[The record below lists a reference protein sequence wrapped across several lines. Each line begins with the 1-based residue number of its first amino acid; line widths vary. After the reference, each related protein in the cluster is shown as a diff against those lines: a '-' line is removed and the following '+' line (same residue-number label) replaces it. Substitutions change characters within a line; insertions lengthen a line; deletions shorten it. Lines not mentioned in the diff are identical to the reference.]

1 MLIFPQNCDHGAII
15 FVWTKNSNMEIQCH
29 KCGKNMECNPEG
41 KCWCKN
47 IKFKITRK
55 NIEKNKG
62 CVCEDC
68 LINNP
73 TS

>member
-1 MLIFPQNCDHGAII
+1 
-15 FVWTKNSNMEIQCH
+15 MEIQCY
-29 KCGKNMECNPEG
+29 KCGKDMECNPEG

-47 IKFKITRK
+47 LKFKITRK
-55 NIEKNKG
+55 NIEKNKD

-68 LINNP
+68 LINNL